1 MYVLLAVA
9 AGGALGAVARFV
21 VSSAVAQWL
30 GAGFPWG
37 ILTVNVLGSAIMGAL
52 VEIMLETWTPGDN
65 TRAYIQVGLLGAFT
79 TFSSFALDVV
89 TLMQRQQFGLA
100 ALYIAASVGLCVGGL
115 WLGMRATRMLLA

>member
-9 AGGALGAVARFV
+9 AGGALGAIARFV
-21 VSSAVAQWL
+21 VSSAVTQWL

-37 ILTVNVLGSAIMGAL
+37 ILTVNILGSVIMGVL

-79 TFSSFALDVV
+79 TFSSFALDAV
-89 TLMQRQQFGLA
+89 TLMQRQQLGLA
-100 ALYIAASVGLCVGGL
+100 ALYIGASVGLCVGGL
-115 WLGMRATRMLLA
+115 WIGMRATRALLA